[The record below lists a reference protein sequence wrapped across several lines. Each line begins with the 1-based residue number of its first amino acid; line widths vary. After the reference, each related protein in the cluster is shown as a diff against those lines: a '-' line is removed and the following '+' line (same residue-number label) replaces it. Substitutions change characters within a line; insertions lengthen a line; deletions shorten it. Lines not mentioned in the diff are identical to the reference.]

1 MPWVKHRSSIDLS
14 RVRAAARHPAAPFA
28 VAISLGI
35 VLAVAVAIVLK
46 PRLDSKPPTE
56 PMAAV
61 LMSAAALPEPDVLRI
76 RRRFSEPDEVAFGAA
91 HLSPQGGVCGWVWD
105 PKGSWHR
112 FITFDNLAILDLDE
126 TPELFERR
134 WEARC

>member
-1 MPWVKHRSSIDLS
+1 M
-14 RVRAAARHPAAPFA
+14 
-28 VAISLGI
+28 
-35 VLAVAVAIVLK
+35 LAVVAAIALK
-46 PRLDSKPPTE
+46 PHLESKSSAE

-61 LMSAAALPEPDVLRI
+61 LLSAAALPEPDVLRI
-76 RRRFSEPDEVAFGAA
+76 RSRFSAPDEVAFGAA

-126 TPELFERR
+126 APELFQRR